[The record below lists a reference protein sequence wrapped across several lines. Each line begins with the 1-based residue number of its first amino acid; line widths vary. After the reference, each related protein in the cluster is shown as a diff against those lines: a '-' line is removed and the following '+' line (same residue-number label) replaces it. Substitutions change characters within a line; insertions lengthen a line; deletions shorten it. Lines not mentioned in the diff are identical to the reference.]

1 MKRTRSGLHLP
12 PELRSPEAIQ
22 LFLDEGL
29 GYNKERGGETARSP
43 RRVLETQEAHCFE
56 GALFA
61 AAALRRLG
69 HPPLV
74 AQLHAVRDDDHVLA
88 LFRGRDGLWG
98 AVTKSNYSGLR
109 FRSPVYR
116 SLRELAMS
124 YFDCYYNLEGDK
136 GLRAFGRP
144 ANLARFD
151 ARGWE
156 TAADNLWDVSAH
168 VATRPATPLVP
179 GPASRR
185 IGWMD
190 LRAFEAGLLGS
201 SGVPVPRG
209 ARERLRRR

>member
-1 MKRTRSGLHLP
+1 MKNTTLRLPRGLRTPAAIQRFLDD
-12 PELRSPEAIQ
+12 ELR
-22 LFLDEGL
+22 
-29 GYNKERGGETARSP
+29 YNKEKDGETARSP
-43 RRVLETQEAHCFE
+43 RRVLETREAHCFE

-88 LFRGRDGLWG
+88 LYRVGDLWG
-98 AVTKSNYSGLR
+98 SVAKSNYSGLR

-136 GLRAFGRP
+136 GLRAVRRP
-144 ANLARFD
+144 ADLSRFD

-156 TAADNLWDVSAH
+156 TAADDLWDVSRW
-168 VATRPATPLVP
+168 VATRPASPLVP
-179 GPASRR
+179 GPPSRR

-190 LRAFEAGLLGS
+190 VRLFDAGLLGS
-201 SGVPVPRG
+201 SGVPIPPGVRT
-209 ARERLRRR
+209 RLRRH